1 MADDTLIIPE
11 YKIELLNKSKKI
23 LNKFENIEKIENNSE
38 TKEKIK
44 KIKSEKIIDLKKQKK
59 LNQRKRTIRPRTLW
73 VRRKKR
79 A

>member
-1 MADDTLIIPE
+1 MLIPE

-23 LNKFENIEKIENNSE
+23 LNKVENLEKIENNLGV
-38 TKEKIK
+38 KEKSK
-44 KIKSEKIIDLKKQKK
+44 KIKPEKIIDLKKTKK
-59 LNQRKRTIRPRTLW
+59 TKSIKKKNIRPRTLW